1 MLMKLISLPGSLGW
15 RSSIDLA
22 RRDWLE
28 ARKLPTTRL
37 TLRTD
42 FILNRNLNYSGGKT
56 CAILNDCAAEWFNFS
71 PFLLWIFNDALTY
84 FPLLR
89 FSPLHATAKRF
100 ANLKNSNFNELHFP
114 RTLRVRSRLGHET
127 FRSCIGL
134 EFRAFENCISLHV
147 LMHLCN
153 FNSFLLPLS
162 SMLTASNEA
171 LTSSIAAAAAA
182 FSRLQRFELF
192 IGFRHRSFNMF
203 IFDPSLPPLSV

>member
-1 MLMKLISLPGSLGW
+1 MLMKLISLSGSLGW

-114 RTLRVRSRLGHET
+114 RTLESEAASDMKLSDRESDLNFVHLKVAFHCMC
-127 FRSCIGL
+127 SCIC
-134 EFRAFENCISLHV
+134 AI
-147 LMHLCN
+147 
-153 FNSFLLPLS
+153 P
-162 SMLTASNEA
+162 T
-171 LTSSIAAAAAA
+171 
-182 FSRLQRFELF
+182 LF
-192 IGFRHRSFNMF
+192 CCPSHRC
-203 IFDPSLPPLSV
+203 